1 MENVFNLMFV
11 CKFNSVWKSYIVAYQ
26 ETLIL
31 GVKKDGKVNFVKN
44 VFWNLGVSMVNA
56 MVQHSVV
63 FVTLDGADQI
73 VIHHFAPMVVQPFMD
88 HVIG

>member
-11 CKFNSVWKSYIVAYQ
+11 CKFNTVWKSYIVAYQ

-31 GVKKDGKVNFVKN
+31 GVKKDGKVNCVKS
-44 VFWNLGVSMVNA
+44 VFWNLDVSMVNV
-56 MVQHSVV
+56 MVQHIVV

-73 VIHHFAPMVVQPFMD
+73 VIHQFALMVVLLFMD